1 MEAAALA
8 AFIPNYQQVH
18 GDAGVLGG
26 ARLGITSKCSSAGD
40 ETVRLAVIVSGAH
53 RQ

>member
-8 AFIPNYQQVH
+8 AFIPNYQRVH
-18 GDAGVLGG
+18 GDAGVFGG

-40 ETVRLAVIVSGAH
+40 ETVRLAVDVCGAH